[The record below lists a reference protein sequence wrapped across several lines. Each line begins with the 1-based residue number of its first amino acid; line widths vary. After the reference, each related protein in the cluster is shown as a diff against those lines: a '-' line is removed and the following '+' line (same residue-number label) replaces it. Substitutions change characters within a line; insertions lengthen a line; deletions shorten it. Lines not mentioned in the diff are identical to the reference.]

1 LEASY
6 ESGFSSDGAVAGDG
20 DCFGPSGECREP
32 APGRSAGNWRLCR
45 FPDDGGTLNH
55 WAAGGS
61 IRYFFT
67 RRLAIEPEF
76 LFLRESRADQDFHF
90 IPNLVFEFFKN
101 PGNVQPYLIG
111 GVGLQRHRELTGT
124 GFYSSNSAIF
134 GGGLGA
140 KIFVSDRWYVAP
152 EFRIGWEPFFRIT
165 GSVGYIISGGKRK
178 RF

>member
-1 LEASY
+1 MKAAFLRMALLLVTGITSVQVVNA
-6 ESGFSSDGAVAGDG
+6 ESLRQAEVRAIGGYVGF
-20 DCFGPSGECREP
+20 
-32 APGRSAGNWRLCR
+32 L
-45 FPDDGGTLNH
+45 DDGGTLNH
-55 WAAGGS
+55 WAGGS

-165 GSVGYIISGGKRK
+165 GSIGYIISGGKRK